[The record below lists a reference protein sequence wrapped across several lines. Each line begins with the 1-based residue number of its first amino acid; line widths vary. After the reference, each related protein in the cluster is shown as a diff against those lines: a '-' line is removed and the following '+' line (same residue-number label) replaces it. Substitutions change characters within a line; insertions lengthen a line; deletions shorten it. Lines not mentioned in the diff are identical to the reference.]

1 MSSDV
6 EKLGGLER
14 ILLEYMKTQCA
25 LIQSESLLLSKWL
38 FKTKTISSHR
48 MLVYNKKGV
57 FSCLLSFF
65 WIYCQISLH
74 CQFSTRIYSS
84 ELWDRAIRSFERTL
98 PLSAKTIVILH
109 KVKHTI
115 ISDKRNPNHIWRFRY
130 WFVRFPCC
138 FKRESRIASVAK
150 TIRWMSFQKLLQVI
164 EFWKEENLGF
174 DTSSSTS
181 I

>member
-1 MSSDV
+1 MEESVNELEEMTKKEKLSPSTKGIIKIMSSDV

-65 WIYCQISLH
+65 LDLLSNLSSLSIFH
-74 CQFSTRIYSS
+74 PNILFRI
-84 ELWDRAIRSFERTL
+84 
-98 PLSAKTIVILH
+98 
-109 KVKHTI
+109 
-115 ISDKRNPNHIWRFRY
+115 
-130 WFVRFPCC
+130 VRPSNKKF
-138 FKRESRIASVAK
+138 
-150 TIRWMSFQKLLQVI
+150 
-164 EFWKEENLGF
+164 
-174 DTSSSTS
+174 
-181 I
+181 